1 MNFNDND
8 KNIYAVLKA
17 ATAPLSFNQ
26 INEAVQLAGGK
37 PIKIAQLTSAVKK
50 GVAAKQG
57 SLTTTEQKARK
68 VTYYSFITAEPQLN
82 PKTGKEFTLTDSEK
96 GILDAIS
103 GAADGFDKNAFTLGD
118 LSLLVGRKLFSGNIL
133 GLVRK
138 GNIEKSE
145 DMVERMVEV
154 ERTVL
159 TYVVGDTDPNAAQ

>member
-50 GVAAKQG
+50 GVAAKRG

-103 GAADGFDKNAFTLGD
+103 GAADFSKDAFTLGD
-118 LSLLVGRKLFSGNIL
+118 LSALVGRKLFSGNIL

-138 GNIEKSE
+138 GNIEKRE
-145 DMVERMVEV
+145 DTVERMVEV

-159 TYVVGDTDPNAAQ
+159 TYVVGDTDPNSAQ